1 MRPTQSPKKPLA
13 FLTMEDTSA
22 FVTYDHLAKPPLA
35 ELGWTTVEVPWT
47 WTNVDWNQFAAVV
60 IRSPWDYHH
69 RLNEFLAVIDAIEAS
84 QTLLLNSA
92 AIVRWNVDKTYLR
105 GLEQEGLP
113 IVPTQW
119 LRSPTRGQV
128 ASCFEH
134 FATDEMVIKPTI
146 GAGAT
151 DTFRIKLDQWPV
163 QDLESLYK
171 NRMAMVQP
179 FLPSIIQQGEWSLF
193 YFGSSY
199 SHTILKTPAP
209 GDFRVQEEYGS
220 HLEAVVPADDL
231 LVLAE
236 AAVEAIIEPTTYAR
250 VDLVRL
256 PDGSPA
262 IIELELIEPSLYF
275 PFCEASPARF
285 AAAIDRRLSQRV
297 ASGQVAVQPVPR
309 QRGTRPVR
317 SETVRSET
325 VT

>member
-1 MRPTQSPKKPLA
+1 MRTTLLPKKPLA
-13 FLTMEDTSA
+13 FLTMEDTSH
-22 FVTYDHLAKPPLA
+22 FVTYDHLAKRPLA
-35 ELGWTTVEVPWT
+35 ERGWATIEVPWT
-47 WTNVDWNQFAAVV
+47 SPDVDWNQFAAVV

-69 RLNEFLAVIDAIEAS
+69 RLDEFLAVIDTIEAS
-84 QTLLLNSA
+84 EALLLNSA

-105 GLEQEGLP
+105 GLEQRGLP

-119 LRSPTRGQV
+119 LKSPTRGQL

-134 FATDEMVIKPTI
+134 FATDEIVIKPTI

-151 DTFRIKLDQWPV
+151 DTFRIKLDRWPA
-163 QDLESLYK
+163 QDLELLYK

-193 YFGSSY
+193 YFGGRY

-220 HLEAVVPADDL
+220 HLVAVVPSDDL

-236 AAVEAIIEPTTYAR
+236 AAVDAIIEPTAYAR

-256 PDGSPA
+256 PDDSPA
-262 IIELELIEPSLYF
+262 LIELELIEPSLYF
-275 PFCEASPARF
+275 PFCEASPSRF
-285 AAAIDRRLSQRV
+285 AAAIDQRLSQRV
-297 ASGQVAVQPVPR
+297 AGGPVAGQPAPR

-317 SETVRSET
+317 SETVT
-325 VT
+325 